1 MGRKHPGRVLTEDE
15 LLDLADRVV
24 AALRKEGRRP
34 PRAVIFETLRAY
46 FQERATLMAVG
57 GPATVGHR
65 LRALAVLPVVRQVR
79 QELFGTEDPPFRTW
93 PEARRW
99 LLQQGGEAVVR
110 VLSED
115 LQGTEQVQVPWA
127 FRQVVNRVAGLT
139 GWSEAVAAAHLLC
152 GWQPAGAWRATW
164 RNRTELFSVP
174 TGASLAFLAMPYCQL
189 TLYPEALSQQAWAQL
204 RLELL
209 DRLKKKALKDGLV
222 EHDDQ
227 VVQLRPPVFT
237 KPEEDLLGQVLK
249 TGRLPPRPG
258 RGRPAG
264 AAEYWARVARACEQ
278 ATGRPVAPAAL
289 RMRWLRLARRMPWL
303 EALLKDALAP

>member
-1 MGRKHPGRVLTEDE
+1 MGRKRRRVLTEDE

-65 LRALAVLPVVRQVR
+65 LRALAVLPVVRQAR

-127 FRQVVNRVAGLT
+127 FRQVVDRVAGLT

-152 GWQPAGAWRATW
+152 GRQPAGAWRATW
-164 RNRTELFSVP
+164 RTRTELFSVP
-174 TGASLAFLAMPYCQL
+174 PGASLAFLAMPYCQL

-209 DRLKKKALKDGLV
+209 VRLKKKALKDGLV
-222 EHDDQ
+222 ELDGQ

-237 KPEEDLLGQVLK
+237 KPEEDLLAQVLK
-249 TGRLPPRPG
+249 MGRLPPRPG

-278 ATGRPVAPAAL
+278 ATGRPVAPVAL
-289 RMRWLRLARRMPWL
+289 RMRWLRLIRRMPWL

>member
-46 FQERATLMAVG
+46 FQERAVLVAVG

-65 LRALAVLPVVRQVR
+65 LRALAVLPVVRQAR

-93 PEARRW
+93 PKALEWLERQRGRARLRVPSKD
-99 LLQQGGEAVVR
+99 LRGSVEVLVPQSFRRAVER
-110 VLSED
+110 VEK
-115 LQGTEQVQVPWA
+115 
-127 FRQVVNRVAGLT
+127 LT
-139 GWSEAVAAAHLLC
+139 GWSADLAAAHLLC

-164 RNRTELFSVP
+164 RTRTELFSVP
-174 TGASLAFLAMPYCQL
+174 TGASLAFLAMPYSQL
-189 TLYPEALSQQAWAQL
+189 TLYPEALSQQAWLRL

-209 DRLKKKALKDGLV
+209 DRLKRALEDGLV
-222 EHDDQ
+222 ELDGQ

-249 TGRLPPRPG
+249 MGRLPPRPG
-258 RGRPAG
+258 KGRPAG

-289 RMRWLRLARRMPWL
+289 RARWLRLIRRMPWL
-303 EALLKDALAP
+303 EALLKDTLAP